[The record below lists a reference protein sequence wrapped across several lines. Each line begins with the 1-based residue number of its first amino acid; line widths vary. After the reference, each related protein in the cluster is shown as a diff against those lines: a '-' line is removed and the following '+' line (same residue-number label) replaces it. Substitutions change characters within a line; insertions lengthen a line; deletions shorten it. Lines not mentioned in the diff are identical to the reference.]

1 MHRIACCLHSQ
12 AVLYKSRSRYRHI
25 RGSACGHVPLPKE
38 VQKASSKCSHRTAG
52 AAGQGRVEILEV
64 HSRGK
69 KLEEGIDFKR
79 VARATAGSTGADL
92 MNVMNTAGM
101 VAVRRGAK
109 VISEDDIF
117 QARTRF
123 NKEKCSEKC
132 TEPGGRPEGD
142 AGATKA
148 AGGVHCS
155 TRA

>member
-1 MHRIACCLHSQ
+1 M
-12 AVLYKSRSRYRHI
+12 
-25 RGSACGHVPLPKE
+25 
-38 VQKASSKCSHRTAG
+38 
-52 AAGQGRVEILEV
+52 EILEV

-69 KLEEGIDFKR
+69 KLEEGINFNR

-123 NKEKCSEKC
+123 NKEKCSVRC
-132 TEPGGRPEGD
+132 TEPGGHPEGD
-142 AGATKA
+142 AGTEKAT
-148 AGGVHCS
+148 GGVHCL
-155 TRA
+155 TRAYISSAQGTG